1 MLFEIRGNPIEA
13 HIHELNPVDYAI
25 ASIIEAG
32 LRVVEVSISPAKII
46 RHIMKAQQTGINFW
60 LSVENLFE
68 ELVKHDPIK
77 EIVNAISL
85 FDNPLVP
92 EKNVAMLL
100 LNFPS
105 KQVKYGMKVTIFLSA
120 LFFCYFQI

>member
-13 HIHELNPVDYAI
+13 HIHELNLVDYAI

-32 LRVVEVSISPAKII
+32 LRVVEFSISPAKII

-100 LNFPS
+100 LNFPL
-105 KQVKYGMKVTIFLSA
+105 KQVKYGMKVNIFLSA

>member
-1 MLFEIRGNPIEA
+1 
-13 HIHELNPVDYAI
+13 
-25 ASIIEAG
+25 
-32 LRVVEVSISPAKII
+32 
-46 RHIMKAQQTGINFW
+46 MKAQQTGINFW

-100 LNFPS
+100 LNFPL
-105 KQVKYGMKVTIFLSA
+105 KQVKYGMKVNIFLSA